1 MARWLSGTHYLCP
14 SSPCKMLYGLPMSA
28 LVPFQRKEWT
38 RWKRNALR
46 KILSMSTV
54 IHKVNKTT
62 YTILQLWVLNVSFSN
77 KRDFL
82 LWLPEKVTAQQQHN
96 SFSSG
101 KSTSAR
107 LWGTRVCLQFLKL
120 MIFPLCMCVVQFF
133 LHCFFKSIFIVET
146 KTNSVVW
153 EIFHCRFFAL
163 VALHFQK
170 CQAVLCYIL
179 IDE

>member
-1 MARWLSGTHYLCP
+1 
-14 SSPCKMLYGLPMSA
+14 
-28 LVPFQRKEWT
+28 
-38 RWKRNALR
+38 
-46 KILSMSTV
+46 MSTKQH
-54 IHKVNKTT
+54 I
-62 YTILQLWVLNVSFSN
+62 QLWVLNVSFSN

-107 LWGTRVCLQFLKL
+107 LWGTRVCLQFLRL

-133 LHCFFKSIFIVET
+133 LRCFFKSIFIVET

-153 EIFHCRFFAL
+153 EIFHRRFFAL

-179 IDE
+179 IDMLEKVFCSNIAPFLGGTTYLNQVWAITFDWSALY